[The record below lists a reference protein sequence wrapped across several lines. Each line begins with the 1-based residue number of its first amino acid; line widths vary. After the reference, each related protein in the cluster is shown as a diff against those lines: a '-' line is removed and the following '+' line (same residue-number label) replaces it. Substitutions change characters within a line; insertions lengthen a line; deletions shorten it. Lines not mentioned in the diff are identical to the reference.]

1 MNTPN
6 FSDMYRLERN
16 KALAKQTEVLRGL
29 TFTILGGAPAE
40 FIVFTTEISN
50 RGDTQI
56 TGVCTDPFPD
66 TRPTADFNFIQG
78 QVYRFGLTQVIFSGY
93 TRDELRRAF
102 AVGPR
107 DPDQEPAQVL

>member
-50 RGDTQI
+50 RGDTEI

-78 QVYRFGLTQVIFSGY
+78 QVYKFGLTQVIFSGAAY
-93 TRDELRRAF
+93 ELRRAF

-107 DPDQEPAQVL
+107 DPDQETAQVL

>member
-66 TRPTADFNFIQG
+66 TRPTAEFNFIQG
-78 QVYRFGLTQVIFSGY
+78 QVYKFGLTQVIFSGY

-107 DPDQEPAQVL
+107 DPDQETAQVL

>member
-66 TRPTADFNFIQG
+66 TRPTAEFNFIQG
-78 QVYRFGLTQVIFSGY
+78 QVYKFGLAQVIFSGAAY
-93 TRDELRRAF
+93 ELRRAF
-102 AVGPR
+102 GVTTINTGPST
-107 DPDQEPAQVL
+107 AQVL